1 MENLTII
8 VFVVLSCVVTAALLT
23 ITFAVLLEKQKN
35 EISHLKDA
43 NVCFVEKISR
53 SEKWVSG
60 LITALSKDVGN
71 LSLTF
76 EDTRHKF
83 EKGWELASK
92 MAADIEGWELASKM
106 AADID
111 NDFISI
117 DEEKTRKDW
126 DEAADKATDRIVKY
140 IADTIGNK
148 DIEPERAE
156 WLIRRYVRTVVGE
169 ITK

>member
-1 MENLTII
+1 METFILISIVII
-8 VFVVLSCVVTAALLT
+8 VTFIVVYLLLSVAN
-23 ITFAVLLEKQKN
+23 LEK
-35 EISHLKDA
+35 E
-43 NVCFVEKISR
+43 VEKLT
-53 SEKWVSG
+53 KSG
-60 LITALSKDVGN
+60 ITHCDNLVYLRGDLTKMFKAVIKDVGN

-92 MAADIEGWELASKM
+92 MAADI
-106 AADID
+106 D

-117 DEEKTRKDW
+117 GEEKTRKDW

>member
-1 MENLTII
+1 METFILVSI
-8 VFVVLSCVVTAALLT
+8 VVIVTFIVVYLLLSVAN
-23 ITFAVLLEKQKN
+23 LEK
-35 EISHLKDA
+35 E
-43 NVCFVEKISR
+43 VEKLR
-53 SEKWVSG
+53 
-60 LITALSKDVGN
+60 LSKADRDTVSDYKGLTLKLMKSVTKDIGN

-83 EKGWELASK
+83 EK
-92 MAADIEGWELASKM
+92 GWELASKM

-169 ITK
+169 ISK

>member
-1 MENLTII
+1 METFILISI
-8 VFVVLSCVVTAALLT
+8 VAIVTFILVYLLLSVGN
-23 ITFAVLLEKQKN
+23 LEKEVEQIKSEGWD
-35 EISHLKDA
+35 EIDKRIKAA
-43 NVCFVEKISR
+43 NDLFFMSLH
-53 SEKWVSG
+53 G
-60 LITALSKDVGN
+60 LTKDVGN

-83 EKGWELASK
+83 EK
-92 MAADIEGWELASKM
+92 GWELASKM

-140 IADTIGNK
+140 IADTIGDR

-156 WLIRRYVRTVVGE
+156 WLIRQYVRTVVGE

>member
-1 MENLTII
+1 METFII
-8 VFVVLSCVVTAALLT
+8 ISIVAIVTFILVYLLLSVGN
-23 ITFAVLLEKQKN
+23 LEK
-35 EISHLKDA
+35 E
-43 NVCFVEKISR
+43 VEKLRLS
-53 SEKWVSG
+53 KADLCTVSDYKD
-60 LITALSKDVGN
+60 LTLKLMKSVAKDVGN

-92 MAADIEGWELASKM
+92 MAADI
-106 AADID
+106 D

-117 DEEKTRKDW
+117 DEEKTRKEWDEEKTRKEW

-140 IADTIGNK
+140 IADTIANE
-148 DIEPERAE
+148 DIEPEWAE
-156 WLIRRYVRTVVGE
+156 WSIRRYVRTVVGE

>member
-1 MENLTII
+1 METFII
-8 VFVVLSCVVTAALLT
+8 ISIVAIVTFILVYLLLSVGN
-23 ITFAVLLEKQKN
+23 LEK
-35 EISHLKDA
+35 E
-43 NVCFVEKISR
+43 VEKLRLS
-53 SEKWVSG
+53 KADLCTVSDYKD
-60 LITALSKDVGN
+60 LTLKLMKSVAKDVGN

-92 MAADIEGWELASKM
+92 MAADI
-106 AADID
+106 D
-111 NDFISI
+111 NDFINI
-117 DEEKTRKDW
+117 DEEKTRKGW

-140 IADTIGNK
+140 IADTIDNE

>member
-1 MENLTII
+1 MEAFILI
-8 VFVVLSCVVTAALLT
+8 SVVTIVTFIVVYLLLSV
-23 ITFAVLLEKQKN
+23 ANLEKEVEQIKSEGWD
-35 EISHLKDA
+35 EIDKRIKAA
-43 NVCFVEKISR
+43 NDLFFMSLH
-53 SEKWVSG
+53 SM
-60 LITALSKDVGN
+60 SKDVGN
-71 LSLTF
+71 LSLMF
-76 EDTRHKF
+76 EDTRRKF
-83 EKGWELASK
+83 EK
-92 MAADIEGWELASKM
+92 GWELASKM

-117 DEEKTRKDW
+117 DEEKTRKGW

>member
-1 MENLTII
+1 MEAFILI
-8 VFVVLSCVVTAALLT
+8 SVVTIVTFIVVYLLLS
-23 ITFAVLLEKQKN
+23 VGNLEK
-35 EISHLKDA
+35 E
-43 NVCFVEKISR
+43 VEKLRQTKAGRYTVDEYKDLTLKLMKS
-53 SEKWVSG
+53 V
-60 LITALSKDVGN
+60 TKDVGN

-83 EKGWELASK
+83 EK
-92 MAADIEGWELASKM
+92 GWELASKM

>member
-1 MENLTII
+1 METFILISVVII
-8 VFVVLSCVVTAALLT
+8 VTFIVVYLLLSVAD
-23 ITFAVLLEKQKN
+23 LEK
-35 EISHLKDA
+35 E
-43 NVCFVEKISR
+43 VEKLRRAKADR
-53 SEKWVSG
+53 STVGDYKDLTLKLMKSV
-60 LITALSKDVGN
+60 SKDVGN

-92 MAADIEGWELASKM
+92 MAADI
-106 AADID
+106 D
-111 NDFISI
+111 NDFVSI
-117 DEEKTRKDW
+117 DEEKTRKEW
-126 DEAADKATDRIVKY
+126 DKAADKATDRIVKY

>member
-1 MENLTII
+1 METFII
-8 VFVVLSCVVTAALLT
+8 ISIVAIVTFILVYLLLSVGN
-23 ITFAVLLEKQKN
+23 LEK
-35 EISHLKDA
+35 E
-43 NVCFVEKISR
+43 VEKLR
-53 SEKWVSG
+53 QDKADRNTVDDYKG
-60 LITALSKDVGN
+60 LTLKLMKSVAKDVGN

-92 MAADIEGWELASKM
+92 MAADI
-106 AADID
+106 D

-117 DEEKTRKDW
+117 DEDATRKEW

>member
-1 MENLTII
+1 METFII
-8 VFVVLSCVVTAALLT
+8 ISIVAIVTFILVYLLLSVGN
-23 ITFAVLLEKQKN
+23 LEK
-35 EISHLKDA
+35 E
-43 NVCFVEKISR
+43 VEKLRLS
-53 SEKWVSG
+53 KADLCTVSDYKD
-60 LITALSKDVGN
+60 LTLKLMKSVAKDVGN

-92 MAADIEGWELASKM
+92 MAADI
-106 AADID
+106 D

-117 DEEKTRKDW
+117 DEDATRKEW
-126 DEAADKATDRIVKY
+126 DEAADKATDRIVTY
-140 IADTIGNK
+140 ICDTIGNESI
-148 DIEPERAE
+148 DPGRAE

>member
-1 MENLTII
+1 METFILISVVVI
-8 VFVVLSCVVTAALLT
+8 VTFIVVYLLLSVAD
-23 ITFAVLLEKQKN
+23 LEKEVDRLTKSGITHCDN
-35 EISHLKDA
+35 LVNFRDGLTKMLK
-43 NVCFVEKISR
+43 FVI
-53 SEKWVSG
+53 
-60 LITALSKDVGN
+60 KDVGN

-83 EKGWELASK
+83 EK
-92 MAADIEGWELASKM
+92 GWELASKM

-169 ITK
+169 IAK

>member
-1 MENLTII
+1 METFILISI
-8 VFVVLSCVVTAALLT
+8 VAIVTFILVYLLLSVGN
-23 ITFAVLLEKQKN
+23 LEKEVEQIKSEGWD
-35 EISHLKDA
+35 EIDKRIKAA
-43 NVCFVEKISR
+43 NDLFFMSLHDV
-53 SEKWVSG
+53 
-60 LITALSKDVGN
+60 SKDIGN

-83 EKGWELASK
+83 EKGWELA
-92 MAADIEGWELASKM
+92 GKM

-117 DEEKTRKDW
+117 DEEKTRRGW

-156 WLIRRYVRTVVGE
+156 WLIRRYVRTVVRE
-169 ITK
+169 ISK

>member
-8 VFVVLSCVVTAALLT
+8 VFVIFSCVITAALLA

-92 MAADIEGWELASKM
+92 MAADI
-106 AADID
+106 D

-117 DEEKTRKDW
+117 VEEKTRKDW

-140 IADTIGNK
+140 IADTIDNK

>member
-1 MENLTII
+1 MDNLTII
-8 VFVVLSCVVTAALLT
+8 VFVVLSCVAVAVLLT

-35 EISHLKDA
+35 EIAHLKDA
-43 NVCFVEKISR
+43 NACFVEKISR
-53 SEKWVSG
+53 SEKWVSD
-60 LITALSKDVGN
+60 LITALSNDVGN

-92 MAADIEGWELASKM
+92 MAADIEDDFVK
-106 AADID
+106 ID
-111 NDFISI
+111 D
-117 DEEKTRKDW
+117 EKTRTEW
-126 DEAADKATDRIVKY
+126 AMAADKATDRIVKY

-169 ITK
+169 ISK

>member
-1 MENLTII
+1 METFII
-8 VFVVLSCVVTAALLT
+8 VSIVAIVTFILVYLLLSVGS
-23 ITFAVLLEKQKN
+23 LEK
-35 EISHLKDA
+35 E
-43 NVCFVEKISR
+43 VEKLR
-53 SEKWVSG
+53 HGKADRNMVDDYKG
-60 LITALSKDVGN
+60 LTLKLMKSVTKDVGN

-92 MAADIEGWELASKM
+92 MAADI
-106 AADID
+106 D

-117 DEEKTRKDW
+117 DEEKTRKGW
-126 DEAADKATDRIVKY
+126 DEAADKATDRIIKY

>member
-1 MENLTII
+1 METFILISVVVI
-8 VFVVLSCVVTAALLT
+8 VTFIVVYLLLSVAD
-23 ITFAVLLEKQKN
+23 LEK
-35 EISHLKDA
+35 E
-43 NVCFVEKISR
+43 VEKLR
-53 SEKWVSG
+53 
-60 LITALSKDVGN
+60 LSKADQETISDYKDLTLKLMKSVTKDIGN

-83 EKGWELASK
+83 EK
-92 MAADIEGWELASKM
+92 GWELASKM

-126 DEAADKATDRIVKY
+126 DEAADKATDRIVTY
-140 IADTIGNK
+140 ICDTIGNESI
-148 DIEPERAE
+148 DPGRAE

>member
-1 MENLTII
+1 MEDLTII
-8 VFVVLSCVVTAALLT
+8 VFVVLSCITITALLA

-35 EISHLKDA
+35 EIAHLKDA

-53 SEKWVSG
+53 SEKWLSDIV
-60 LITALSKDVGN
+60 TAVSKDIGN
-71 LSLTF
+71 LALTF

-92 MAADIEGWELASKM
+92 MAADIEGDFVE
-106 AADID
+106 ADQD
-111 NDFISI
+111 S
-117 DEEKTRKDW
+117 TRKEW
-126 DEAADKATDRIVKY
+126 DMAADKATDRIVKY

-169 ITK
+169 ISK

>member
-8 VFVVLSCVVTAALLT
+8 VFVVLSCVTVAALLA

-35 EISHLKDA
+35 EIAHLKDA

-53 SEKWVSG
+53 SEKWVSE
-60 LITALSKDVGN
+60 LITTVTKDVGN

-83 EKGWELASK
+83 EK
-92 MAADIEGWELASKM
+92 GWELASKM

-169 ITK
+169 ISK

>member
-8 VFVVLSCVVTAALLT
+8 VFVVLSCIAITALLA

-35 EISHLKDA
+35 EIAHLKDA

-53 SEKWVSG
+53 SEKWLSDIV
-60 LITALSKDVGN
+60 TAVSKDIGN

-83 EKGWELASK
+83 EKGWELAGK
-92 MAADIEGWELASKM
+92 MAADIEDDFVK
-106 AADID
+106 ID
-111 NDFISI
+111 D
-117 DEEKTRKDW
+117 EKTRKEW

-169 ITK
+169 ISK

>member
-8 VFVVLSCVVTAALLT
+8 VFVVLSCVTVAALLG
-23 ITFAVLLEKQKN
+23 IAFAVLLEKQKN
-35 EISHLKDA
+35 EIAHLKDA

-53 SEKWVSG
+53 SEKWVSE
-60 LITALSKDVGN
+60 LITAVTKDVGN
-71 LSLTF
+71 LSLTL

-83 EKGWELASK
+83 EK
-92 MAADIEGWELASKM
+92 GWELASKM

-117 DEEKTRKDW
+117 DEEKTRKEW
-126 DEAADKATDRIVKY
+126 DMAADKATDRIVKY

-169 ITK
+169 ISK

>member
-1 MENLTII
+1 METFILISVVVIVTFIVVYLLLSVANL
-8 VFVVLSCVVTAALLT
+8 
-23 ITFAVLLEKQKN
+23 K
-35 EISHLKDA
+35 KD
-43 NVCFVEKISR
+43 VEKIR
-53 SEKWVSG
+53 RTKTDRNTVSG
-60 LITALSKDVGN
+60 YKDLTLKLMKSVSKDIGN

-92 MAADIEGWELASKM
+92 MAADI
-106 AADID
+106 D
-111 NDFISI
+111 NDFVSI

-140 IADTIGNK
+140 VADTIGNK

-169 ITK
+169 ISK

>member
-1 MENLTII
+1 MEDLTVI
-8 VFVVLSCVVTAALLT
+8 VFVVLSCITITALLA

-35 EISHLKDA
+35 EIAHLKDA

-53 SEKWVSG
+53 SEKWMSDIV
-60 LITALSKDVGN
+60 TAVSKDIGN

-92 MAADIEGWELASKM
+92 MAADI
-106 AADID
+106 DD
-111 NDFISI
+111 DFVTL

>member
-1 MENLTII
+1 MEDLTII
-8 VFVVLSCVVTAALLT
+8 VFVVLSCITITALLA

-35 EISHLKDA
+35 EIAHLKDA

-53 SEKWVSG
+53 SEKWMSDIV
-60 LITALSKDVGN
+60 TAVSKDIGN

-83 EKGWELASK
+83 EKGWELAGK
-92 MAADIEGWELASKM
+92 MAADIE
-106 AADID
+106 D
-111 NDFISI
+111 DFVKV
-117 DEEKTRKDW
+117 DDEKTRTEW
-126 DEAADKATDRIVKY
+126 DMAADKATDRIVKY

-169 ITK
+169 ISK

>member
-8 VFVVLSCVVTAALLT
+8 VFVVLSCVITAALLA

-35 EISHLKDA
+35 EIAHLKDA

-53 SEKWVSG
+53 SEKWVSD
-60 LITALSKDVGN
+60 LITAVSKDVGN

-83 EKGWELASK
+83 EKGWELV
-92 MAADIEGWELASKM
+92 SKM

-111 NDFISI
+111 NDFICI

-126 DEAADKATDRIVKY
+126 DEAADKAADRIVKY
-140 IADTIGNK
+140 MADTIGNK

>member
-1 MENLTII
+1 METFILISVVVI
-8 VFVVLSCVVTAALLT
+8 VTFIVVYLLLSVGN
-23 ITFAVLLEKQKN
+23 LEK
-35 EISHLKDA
+35 E
-43 NVCFVEKISR
+43 VEKLRLDKAGWYTVREYKDLTLKLMKS
-53 SEKWVSG
+53 V
-60 LITALSKDVGN
+60 TKDVGN

-92 MAADIEGWELASKM
+92 MAADI
-106 AADID
+106 D

-117 DEEKTRKDW
+117 DEDKTRKDW
-126 DEAADKATDRIVKY
+126 DEAADKATDRIIKY

>member
-1 MENLTII
+1 MEAFILISVVVI
-8 VFVVLSCVVTAALLT
+8 VTFIVVYLLLSVAN
-23 ITFAVLLEKQKN
+23 LEK
-35 EISHLKDA
+35 E
-43 NVCFVEKISR
+43 VEKL
-53 SEKWVSG
+53 G
-60 LITALSKDVGN
+60 LDKAGRYTVGEYKDLTLKLMKSVTKDVGN

-92 MAADIEGWELASKM
+92 MAADI
-106 AADID
+106 D
-111 NDFISI
+111 NDFVSI

-140 IADTIGNK
+140 ICDTIGNESI
-148 DIEPERAE
+148 DPGRAE

>member
-1 MENLTII
+1 METFILISIVAIVTFILVYLLLSVGNLENEVKRIHLDKVGRET
-8 VFVVLSCVVTAALLT
+8 LQDYRDVT
-23 ITFAVLLEKQKN
+23 
-35 EISHLKDA
+35 LK
-43 NVCFVEKISR
+43 VIKSI
-53 SEKWVSG
+53 
-60 LITALSKDVGN
+60 SKDVGN
-71 LSLTF
+71 LSLAF

-92 MAADIEGWELASKM
+92 MAADIEG
-106 AADID
+106 
-111 NDFISI
+111 DFVKV
-117 DEEKTRKDW
+117 DDEKTRKDW
-126 DEAADKATDRIVKY
+126 DMAADKATDRIVKY

>member
-1 MENLTII
+1 MEAFILI
-8 VFVVLSCVVTAALLT
+8 SVVTIVTFIVVYLLLS
-23 ITFAVLLEKQKN
+23 VGNLEKEVDRLTKSGITHCDN
-35 EISHLKDA
+35 LANFRDGLTKMLK
-43 NVCFVEKISR
+43 FVI
-53 SEKWVSG
+53 
-60 LITALSKDVGN
+60 KDVGN
-71 LSLTF
+71 LSLSF

-92 MAADIEGWELASKM
+92 MAADI
-106 AADID
+106 D

-117 DEEKTRKDW
+117 DEDATRKEW
-126 DEAADKATDRIVKY
+126 DKAADKATDRIVKY
-140 IADTIGNK
+140 IADTISNE

>member
-1 MENLTII
+1 METFILISIVVIVTFIVVYLLLSIGNLEKEVESLNLENSRLNARFI
-8 VFVVLSCVVTAALLT
+8 SSDKWMSGVVTA
-23 ITFAVLLEKQKN
+23 V
-35 EISHLKDA
+35 
-43 NVCFVEKISR
+43 
-53 SEKWVSG
+53 
-60 LITALSKDVGN
+60 SKDIGN

-83 EKGWELASK
+83 ENGWELASK
-92 MAADIEGWELASKM
+92 MAADIE
-106 AADID
+106 D
-111 NDFISI
+111 DFVKL
-117 DEEKTRKDW
+117 DDEKTRKGRDT
-126 DEAADKATDRIVKY
+126 AADKATDRIVKY

>member
-1 MENLTII
+1 METFII
-8 VFVVLSCVVTAALLT
+8 ISIVAIVTFILVYLLLSVGN
-23 ITFAVLLEKQKN
+23 LEK
-35 EISHLKDA
+35 E
-43 NVCFVEKISR
+43 VEKLRLS
-53 SEKWVSG
+53 KADLCTVSDYKD
-60 LITALSKDVGN
+60 LTLKLMKSVAKDVGN

-92 MAADIEGWELASKM
+92 MAADI
-106 AADID
+106 D

-117 DEEKTRKDW
+117 DEEKTRKEW
-126 DEAADKATDRIVKY
+126 DEAADKATDRIVTY
-140 IADTIGNK
+140 ICDTIGNESI
-148 DIEPERAE
+148 DPGRAE

>member
-1 MENLTII
+1 MEHLTFI
-8 VFVVLSCVVTAALLT
+8 VFVVLSCVTVAALMA

-35 EISHLKDA
+35 EIAHLKDA

-76 EDTRHKF
+76 EDARHKF
-83 EKGWELASK
+83 EK
-92 MAADIEGWELASKM
+92 GWELASKM

-117 DEEKTRKDW
+117 DEEKTRKEW

>member
-1 MENLTII
+1 MEDLTII
-8 VFVVLSCVVTAALLT
+8 VFVVLSCITITALLA

-35 EISHLKDA
+35 EIAHLKDA

-53 SEKWVSG
+53 SEKWMSDIV
-60 LITALSKDVGN
+60 TAVSKDIGN

-83 EKGWELASK
+83 EKGWELAGK
-92 MAADIEGWELASKM
+92 MAADIEDDFVK
-106 AADID
+106 ID
-111 NDFISI
+111 D
-117 DEEKTRKDW
+117 EKTHKEW
-126 DEAADKATDRIVKY
+126 DMAADKATDRIVKY

-169 ITK
+169 ISE

>member
-1 MENLTII
+1 METFILI
-8 VFVVLSCVVTAALLT
+8 SVVTIVTFIVVYLLLSV
-23 ITFAVLLEKQKN
+23 ADLEK
-35 EISHLKDA
+35 E
-43 NVCFVEKISR
+43 VEKLRQAKADRGMVGDYKDLTLKLMKS
-53 SEKWVSG
+53 V
-60 LITALSKDVGN
+60 AKDVGN

-92 MAADIEGWELASKM
+92 MAADI
-106 AADID
+106 D
-111 NDFISI
+111 NDFVSI
-117 DEEKTRKDW
+117 DEEKTRKEW

-156 WLIRRYVRTVVGE
+156 WLIRRYV
-169 ITK
+169 

>member
-1 MENLTII
+1 METFILISIVAIATFILVYLLLSVGNLEKEVETLKMENSRLNARFISSDKW
-8 VFVVLSCVVTAALLT
+8 LSGVVTA
-23 ITFAVLLEKQKN
+23 V
-35 EISHLKDA
+35 
-43 NVCFVEKISR
+43 
-53 SEKWVSG
+53 
-60 LITALSKDVGN
+60 SKDIGN

-83 EKGWELASK
+83 ETGWELASK
-92 MAADIEGWELASKM
+92 MAADIEDDYVKVD
-106 AADID
+106 ADAG
-111 NDFISI
+111 
-117 DEEKTRKDW
+117 KTCKDW
-126 DEAADKATDRIVKY
+126 GMAADKATDRIVKY

>member
-8 VFVVLSCVVTAALLT
+8 VFVVLSCVITAALLA

-60 LITALSKDVGN
+60 LIKSVSKDIGN

-83 EKGWELASK
+83 EK
-92 MAADIEGWELASKM
+92 GWELASKM

-156 WLIRRYVRTVVGE
+156 WLIRRYVRTAVGE
-169 ITK
+169 ISK

>member
-1 MENLTII
+1 METFII
-8 VFVVLSCVVTAALLT
+8 ISIVAI
-23 ITFAVLLEKQKN
+23 ITFIVVYLLLSVGNLEK
-35 EISHLKDA
+35 E
-43 NVCFVEKISR
+43 VEKLR
-53 SEKWVSG
+53 QGKADRNTVDDYKG
-60 LITALSKDVGN
+60 LTLKLMKSVAKDVGN

-76 EDTRHKF
+76 EDTRHRF
-83 EKGWELASK
+83 EK
-92 MAADIEGWELASKM
+92 GWELASKM

-140 IADTIGNK
+140 IADTISNE

-156 WLIRRYVRTVVGE
+156 WLIRRYVRTVVGK

>member
-1 MENLTII
+1 MEDLTII
-8 VFVVLSCVVTAALLT
+8 VFVVFSCIIIAALLA
-23 ITFAVLLEKQKN
+23 INFAVLLEKQKN

-53 SEKWVSG
+53 SEKWMSDIV
-60 LITALSKDVGN
+60 TAVSKDIGN

-83 EKGWELASK
+83 EKGWELAGK
-92 MAADIEGWELASKM
+92 MAADIE
-106 AADID
+106 D
-111 NDFISI
+111 DFVKV
-117 DEEKTRKDW
+117 DDEKTRTEW
-126 DEAADKATDRIVKY
+126 AMAADKATDRIVKY

-169 ITK
+169 ISK

>member
-8 VFVVLSCVVTAALLT
+8 VFVIFSCVITAALLA

-60 LITALSKDVGN
+60 LITVVAKDVGN

-92 MAADIEGWELASKM
+92 MAADI
-106 AADID
+106 D
-111 NDFISI
+111 NDFVSV

-126 DEAADKATDRIVKY
+126 DEAADNATDRIVKY